1 MRIEAGVRP
10 PGSRQRGPASWALTG
25 RGRRRDRVV
34 GAAGDN
40 EGVSNAAVGELAW
53 GTLGSPVGEM
63 SVACSAAGLTQVR
76 FGPPPARTV
85 RAYPGSTSRTT
96 AAKRASDAD
105 PGFVGG
111 VRAQPEGTQGEPG
124 DAHRQLERACTQL
137 GEYFAGQR
145 RAFDLPVDWSG
156 MSASQRQVLPVLLAS
171 AAYGETVTYGA
182 LARRAGVA
190 DGGKVPAARVT
201 GQIMGSNPC
210 PIIVPCHR
218 VVAGDGLGGYSG
230 GAGIEIKRWLL
241 IFEGAL
247 PPTLDWDAAGPG
259 AG

>member
-1 MRIEAGVRP
+1 MSNTA
-10 PGSRQRGPASWALTG
+10 
-25 RGRRRDRVV
+25 
-34 GAAGDN
+34 
-40 EGVSNAAVGELAW
+40 VSELAW

-63 SVACSAAGLTQVR
+63 SVACSAAGLAQVR
-76 FGPPPARTV
+76 FGPPPARAVSAVTDA
-85 RAYPGSTSRTT
+85 RAQHTETPRPRART
-96 AAKRASDAD
+96 AAVGDAA
-105 PGFVGG
+105 PL
-111 VRAQPEGTQGEPG
+111 EETHGEPG
-124 DAHRQLERACTQL
+124 GAREEPGSARGQLERACTQL

-171 AAYGETVTYGA
+171 AAYGETVTYGT
-182 LARRAGVA
+182 LARRAGLA
-190 DGGKVPAARVT
+190 DQGKVPAARVT

-230 GAGIEIKRWLL
+230 GTGIEIKRWLL

-247 PPTLDWDAAGPG
+247 PPTLDWDPAGPG

>member
-1 MRIEAGVRP
+1 
-10 PGSRQRGPASWALTG
+10 
-25 RGRRRDRVV
+25 
-34 GAAGDN
+34 
-40 EGVSNAAVGELAW
+40 VSNAAVSELAW
-53 GTLGSPVGEM
+53 GTLGSPVGEI
-63 SVACSAAGLTQVR
+63 SVACSAAGLVQVR
-76 FGPPPARTV
+76 FGPPPRQA
-85 RAYPGSTSRTT
+85 PE
-96 AAKRASDAD
+96 RASGAGD
-105 PGFVGG
+105 
-111 VRAQPEGTQGEPG
+111 QPEG
-124 DAHRQLERACTQL
+124 AHEDPDGADRQLGLARTQL

-171 AAYGETVTYGA
+171 AAYGETVTYGT
-182 LARRAGVA
+182 LARRAGLA
-190 DGGKVPAARVT
+190 DQGKVPAARVT

-230 GAGIEIKRWLL
+230 GTGIEIKRWLL

-247 PPTLDWDAAGPG
+247 PPTLDWDPAGPG

>member
-1 MRIEAGVRP
+1 
-10 PGSRQRGPASWALTG
+10 
-25 RGRRRDRVV
+25 
-34 GAAGDN
+34 
-40 EGVSNAAVGELAW
+40 VSELAW
-53 GTLGSPVGEM
+53 GTLGSPVGQL
-63 SVACSAAGLTQVR
+63 SVACSAAGLAQVC
-76 FGPPPARTV
+76 FGPPPAQAT
-85 RAYPGSTSRTT
+85 RAARPRPGSSSRKHRQNGRDHDENRGHAGEERRQ
-96 AAKRASDAD
+96 AAAQAPASEAS
-105 PGFVGG
+105 
-111 VRAQPEGTQGEPG
+111 AQPEGTDGGPAAA
-124 DAHRQLERACTQL
+124 DRQLGRACTQL

-156 MSASQRQVLPVLLAS
+156 MSAAQRQVLAVLLAS

-182 LARRAGVA
+182 LARRAGLA
-190 DGGKVPAARVT
+190 DGGQIPAARVT

-247 PPTLDWDAAGPG
+247 PPTLDWDPAGPG
-259 AG
+259 TG

>member
-1 MRIEAGVRP
+1 
-10 PGSRQRGPASWALTG
+10 
-25 RGRRRDRVV
+25 
-34 GAAGDN
+34 
-40 EGVSNAAVGELAW
+40 VSNTAVSGLAW
-53 GTLGSPVGEM
+53 GTLGSPVGEI
-63 SVACSAAGLTQVR
+63 SVACSAAGLAQVR
-76 FGPPPARTV
+76 FGPPPAQPRQV
-85 RAYPGSTSRTT
+85 PA
-96 AAKRASDAD
+96 RASGAGDQPESAHED
-105 PGFVGG
+105 PGGADR
-111 VRAQPEGTQGEPG
+111 RAG
-124 DAHRQLERACTQL
+124 RARAQL

-156 MSASQRQVLPVLLAS
+156 MSAAQRQVLPVLLES
-171 AAYGETVTYGA
+171 AGYGETVTYGA
-182 LARRAGVA
+182 LARRSGLA
-190 DGGKVPAARVT
+190 DQGKVPAARVT

-247 PPTLDWDAAGPG
+247 PPTLDWDPAGPG

>member
-1 MRIEAGVRP
+1 
-10 PGSRQRGPASWALTG
+10 
-25 RGRRRDRVV
+25 
-34 GAAGDN
+34 
-40 EGVSNAAVGELAW
+40 VSNAAVSELAW
-53 GTLGSPVGEM
+53 GTLGSPVGEI
-63 SVACSAAGLTQVR
+63 SVACSAAGLVQVR
-76 FGPPPARTV
+76 FGPPPRQA
-85 RAYPGSTSRTT
+85 PE
-96 AAKRASDAD
+96 RASGAGD
-105 PGFVGG
+105 
-111 VRAQPEGTQGEPG
+111 QPEGAHEDPG
-124 DAHRQLERACTQL
+124 GADHQLGLARAQL

-182 LARRAGVA
+182 LARRAGLA
-190 DGGKVPAARVT
+190 DQGKVPAARVT

-230 GAGIEIKRWLL
+230 GTGIEIKRWLL

-247 PPTLDWDAAGPG
+247 PPTLDWDPAGPG